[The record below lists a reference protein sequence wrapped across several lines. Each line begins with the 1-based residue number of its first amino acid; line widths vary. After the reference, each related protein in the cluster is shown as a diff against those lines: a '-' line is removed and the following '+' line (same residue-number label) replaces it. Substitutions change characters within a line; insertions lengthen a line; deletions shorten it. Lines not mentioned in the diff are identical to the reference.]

1 MTYRFPALVC
11 AFAVAVAGL
20 VVAPAAASAASSG
33 LGPGETLAAG
43 QALTSPDGH
52 YQLVMQGDGNLV
64 LYVAGGRSLWST
76 QTAGNPGAQAVMQTN
91 GNLAVLDAGG
101 TVLWSANTSGSN
113 CAHLAVQDDGNL
125 VLYGASGAVW
135 SSGTVNSTLQPG
147 EELTSNQSLYSGNDE
162 FQLIMQGDGNLVLYD
177 RAGKALW
184 NAGTEGEGGDRVIMQ
199 GDGNL
204 VMYTPAGQ
212 ALWYT
217 GTSGKSGAYLI
228 VQDDAN
234 LVLYLGSTALWNTA
248 TEGQSFTRLPA
259 PIATTDAV
267 PGNCGVPLPTP
278 PPPPAPTIV
287 YVPVVIYLPTP
298 RGRHHVKVRLIMSW
312 TWNGADTRLFAVRA
326 KRLPR
331 RARIVVVCRGRGCP
345 DRAHVA
351 SAHVKHLL
359 RSLAGQTYRA
369 GDRVYITIRARG
381 DVPERVEVVIRYGRE
396 PRAKLL

>member
-11 AFAVAVAGL
+11 AVALAAAVLGL
-20 VVAPAAASAASSG
+20 TPAAASAASST
-33 LGPGETLAAG
+33 LGPGETLTAG

-52 YQLVMQGDGNLV
+52 YELVMQADGNLV
-64 LYVAGGRSLWST
+64 LYIAGGRSLWST

-91 GNLAVLDAGG
+91 GNLVVDAGG
-101 TVLWSANTSGSN
+101 NLLWSANTSGSS
-113 CAHLAVQDDGNL
+113 CAHLAVQDDGNV
-125 VLYGASGAVW
+125 VLYGASGSVW

-147 EELTSNQSLYSGNDE
+147 EELTSNQSLYSANDE
-162 FQLIMQGDGNLVLYD
+162 FQLIMQADGNLVLYD

-184 NAGTEGEGGDRVIMQ
+184 NAGTEGEGGNRVIMQ

-217 GTSGKSGAYLI
+217 GTSGRSGAYLM

-234 LVLYLGSTALWNTA
+234 VVLYLGSTALWNTA
-248 TEGQSFTRLPA
+248 TEGETLRKLPA
-259 PIATTDAV
+259 PVATADAV
-267 PGNCGVPLPTP
+267 PGNCGVPLPTA

-287 YVPVVIYLPTP
+287 YVPVVVYVPAP
-298 RGRHHVKVRLIMSW
+298 RGPHRVKVRLVMSW
-312 TWNGADTRLFAVRA
+312 TWNGPKTRLFAVSA

-331 RARIVVVCRGRGCP
+331 RAAIVVSCRGRGCP
-345 DRAHVA
+345 ARAHVA

-369 GDRVYITIRARG
+369 GDRVFITIRARRE
-381 DVPERVEVVIRYGRE
+381 VPERVEVVIRYGRE